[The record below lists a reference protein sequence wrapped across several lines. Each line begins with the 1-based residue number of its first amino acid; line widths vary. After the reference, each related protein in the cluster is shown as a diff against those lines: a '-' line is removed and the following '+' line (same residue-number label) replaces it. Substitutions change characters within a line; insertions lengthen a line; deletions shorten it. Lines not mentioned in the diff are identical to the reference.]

1 VNEILTLIDDIQSN
15 IFAYKIEL
23 LSKQVIQLSEEMA
36 TWVSFLSENDQNTL
50 NIVLNAILASYEKK
64 DYLMLAD
71 LMEFE
76 LKRLVLDNMHQ

>member
-1 VNEILTLIDDIQSN
+1 MNEILTLIDDIQSN